1 MRLAPIELFP
11 EVRRNGAWKTAGEVF
26 SNPDYMPDN
35 RSMIDP
41 PRRHYYR
48 TYLGS
53 SISQIL
59 TDLRVWEGWP
69 DDADAD
75 TVTPAIEGYRREIYQ
90 KFWLTLEELM
100 RQLVGREETTTRRE
114 MFLLDP
120 ADYERYK
127 DEPVISQLVFVNRR
141 KSESLLM
148 RPEVVRLTEQEY
160 PTLQTKDPNKRY
172 VVLVE
177 RDVEDRRRGEIDP
190 GWWEFVKQ
198 LLELGAPE
206 NVRILFDDCYYYKI
220 RKRRTQQTA

>member
-1 MRLAPIELFP
+1 MKLARTELFP
-11 EVRRNGAWKTAGEVF
+11 EVRRNGAWKSAGEVF
-26 SNPDYMPDN
+26 SNLDYRPDN

-53 SISQIL
+53 SISHIL
-59 TDLRVWEGWP
+59 TKLCVREGWP

-75 TVTPAIEGYRREIYQ
+75 TVTPAIEGYHRESYQ

-100 RQLVGREETTTRRE
+100 RQLVSHETTTTRE
-114 MFLLDP
+114 TFLLDL

-127 DEPVISQLVFVNRR
+127 DEPILSQLVFVNRR
-141 KSESLLM
+141 QSESLLM

-177 RDVEDRRRGEIDP
+177 RDVEDRRWGEIDP
-190 GWWEFVKQ
+190 GWWEFVRE
-198 LLELGAPE
+198 LLELEAPE
-206 NVRILFDDCYYYKI
+206 DIRILFDDCYYYK
-220 RKRRTQQTA
+220 RRNRRT